1 MTLID
6 QSFKPASRPTL
17 RNWLRQIPAEIELWS
32 AAWLEFQQ
40 LRELDGRALKD
51 MGLSEADRASVTV
64 PKIAERMRQRC

>member
-6 QSFKPASRPTL
+6 QSFKPASRPAL
-17 RNWLRQIPAEIELWS
+17 GNWLRRIPAEIELWS

-64 PKIAERMRQRC
+64 PKTAERMRHR